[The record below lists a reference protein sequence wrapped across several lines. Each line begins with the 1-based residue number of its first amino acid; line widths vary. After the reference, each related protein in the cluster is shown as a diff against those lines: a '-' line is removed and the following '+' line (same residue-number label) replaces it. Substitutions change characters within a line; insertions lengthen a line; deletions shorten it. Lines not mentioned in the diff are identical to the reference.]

1 MKQSHGVADMMKNP
15 VKDQEGVVLILVLI
29 VLVAAIIVGV
39 MIIRSSVQESRI
51 AGNEQRYLTQFAN
64 LESAVNLILIENTQS
79 IASVSDGIGNT
90 FTTVAGSGNS
100 LPTGTSVTVTLT
112 NIGPP
117 LVGTG
122 NMTNFKTRYYNIVA
136 TDSTDDQRVT
146 IGAYK
151 VFPSGQ
157 TVEQ

>member
-1 MKQSHGVADMMKNP
+1 MMKN
-15 VKDQEGVVLILVLI
+15 VLKDQEGVVLILVLI
-29 VLVAAIIVGV
+29 VLVAAIIMGV
-39 MIIRSSVQESRI
+39 MIIKSSVQESRI
-51 AGNEQRYLTQFAN
+51 AGNEQRYLSHFADI
-64 LESAVNLILIENTQS
+64 ESAVNLILIENTQS

-90 FTTVAGSGNS
+90 FTTVAAVGNS
-100 LPTGTSVTVTLT
+100 LPTGTSVAVTLT

-122 NMTNFKTRYYNIVA
+122 NSTNFKTRYYTIVS
-136 TDSTDDQRVT
+136 TDSADDQRVT